1 MIILKSTKKLIRA
14 KGAAGKSNQDFEKNI
29 DKKNFLEYTNKSHHK
44 VAE

>member
-14 KGAAGKSNQDFEKNI
+14 KRAARKVKSILEKNI